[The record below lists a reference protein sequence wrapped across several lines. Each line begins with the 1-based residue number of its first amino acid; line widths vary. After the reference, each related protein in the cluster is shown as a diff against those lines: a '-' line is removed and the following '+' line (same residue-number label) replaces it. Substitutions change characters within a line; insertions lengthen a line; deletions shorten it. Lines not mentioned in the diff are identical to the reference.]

1 MVTAIV
7 IPIICL
13 YFYLLAKKEMR
24 TSMQKWVDLKN
35 VPEEAI
41 IYGEIKEVSGSK
53 QRFSYYRFVYILE
66 LSIQMEQR
74 RWIVRK
80 VIPIEKGGTIPDV
93 KKGDYVHVFGNW
105 KEDYFQ
111 VSRIVKRA

>member
-13 YFYLLAKKEMR
+13 YFYWVAKKEMR
-24 TSMQKWVDLKN
+24 TSMQEWVDLKI

-41 IYGEIKEVSGSK
+41 IYGEIKEVTGSK

-74 RWIVRK
+74 RWVVRK
-80 VIPIEKGGTIPDV
+80 VIPIEKGVTIPDV

-105 KEDYFQ
+105 KGDYFQ

>member
-13 YFYLLAKKEMR
+13 YFYWIAKRDMR
-24 TSMQKWVDLKN
+24 DSMEKWEDLKS
-35 VPEEAI
+35 VAEEAI
-41 IYGEIKEVSGSK
+41 IYGEIKEVTGSK

-74 RWIVRK
+74 KWIVRK
-80 VIPIEKGGTIPDV
+80 VIPIEKGVTMPKV
-93 KKGDYVHVFGNW
+93 EKGDYVHVYGNW
-105 KEDYFQ
+105 KQDYFQ
-111 VSRIVKRA
+111 VSRVEKRA

>member
-7 IPIICL
+7 IPVICL
-13 YFYLLAKKEMR
+13 YFYWIAKKEMR
-24 TSMQKWVDLKN
+24 KSIQDWTDLKN

-41 IYGEIKEVSGSK
+41 IYGKIMEVTGSK

-66 LSIQMEQR
+66 LSIQMENK
-74 RWIVRK
+74 RWAVKKI
-80 VIPIEKGGTIPDV
+80 IPIEKGFTVPNV
-93 KKGDYVHVFGNW
+93 EKGDYVQVFGNW

-111 VSRIVKRA
+111 VGRIVKRA

>member
-13 YFYLLAKKEMR
+13 YFYWIAKREMR
-24 TSMQKWVDLKN
+24 ASMIEWTALKN
-35 VPEEAI
+35 VSEEAI
-41 IYGEIKEVSGSK
+41 IYGEIKEVTGSK

-74 RWIVRK
+74 KWVVRK
-80 VIPIEKGGTIPDV
+80 IIPIEKGVTIPNV
-93 KKGDYVHVFGNW
+93 EKGDYVHVYGNW

-111 VSRIVKRA
+111 VSRIEKRA